1 MTTLRTAPPF
11 LVSAI
16 LVYLTIL
23 LAFGTVASSLR
34 ARRARRDWQRRLGVG
49 GGPARPAETTPLLTR
64 LLQAVQGSVTLLGKS
79 TPQRSEAEL
88 SRMRQ
93 TLLQAGYR
101 GPRAPF
107 VFFNLRFCLALALPG
122 LFVVL
127 RPSSMWLLPAAYTM
141 LSIAVLGLVGFY
153 APGLWLHMQ
162 IQSRRRRIT
171 EGFPDALD
179 LLVVCVEAG
188 LGLDA
193 AIHRVGEEM
202 ALSQKVLSEELR
214 LVDLGLRMGQ
224 ARQEALRSLALRTGL
239 EDINSFVTLMIQ
251 TDRLGGAI
259 APALRVQADAMR
271 TKRQQRAEEM
281 AAKLPVKLLLPL
293 IFFIF
298 PSLFVVILGPAG
310 VRIINTLAALG
321 TR

>member
-1 MTTLRTAPPF
+1 MRKTL
-11 LVSAI
+11 V
-16 LVYLTIL
+16 
-23 LAFGTVASSLR
+23 
-34 ARRARRDWQRRLGVG
+34 
-49 GGPARPAETTPLLTR
+49 
-64 LLQAVQGSVTLLGKS
+64 
-79 TPQRSEAEL
+79 
-88 SRMRQ
+88 
-93 TLLQAGYR
+93 QAGYR
-101 GPRAPF
+101 GPKAP
-107 VFFNLRFCLALALPG
+107 VIFFNLRLCLALALPA
-122 LFVVL
+122 LFIVL
-127 RPSSMWLLPAAYTM
+127 YLPSLRLLPASYAI
-141 LSIAVLGLVGFY
+141 LIIAVLGLGGFY
-153 APGLWLHMQ
+153 APGLWLHMT
-162 IQSRRRRIT
+162 IQSRRRRLT

-202 ALSQKVLSEELR
+202 ASSHKVLSEELR

-224 ARQEALRSLALRTGL
+224 ARQEALRSLSLRTGL
-239 EDINSFVTLMIQ
+239 EDISSFVTLMIQ

-281 AAKLPVKLLLPL
+281 AAKLPVKLLMPL

-310 VRIINTLAALG
+310 IRIIQTLSALG
-321 TR
+321 SR